1 MPPEGETRGVTIH
14 LLHRNR
20 DGAEARSD
28 PSRYAASLH
37 AYAAPTLDAASLR
50 AWLVQRLMMD
60 LGLDHAGAAELAARV
75 LESQRAA

>member
-1 MPPEGETRGVTIH
+1 MTIH
-14 LLHRNR
+14 LLHRNH
-20 DGAEARSD
+20 DWAEARSD

-37 AYAAPTLDAASLR
+37 AYAAPRLDAPSLR

-60 LGLDHAGAAELAARV
+60 LSLDHAGAEELAAGV